1 MSGLQRAAAGYDLR
15 SSCSPIASGNSI
27 VFSGSVDRYLI
38 SQSINATDAVAL
50 QFVFGNEEC
59 GSNSDLSIVYLEYI
73 VGGVS
78 YLLTELSFSTNL
90 YSVHLPV
97 HACTEGTQISWTQAD
112 GFTNNTGVWQLD
124 NVVMLYAKKLE
135 ATLLDTFTNHMS
147 SSPVLFYPGGSIQD
161 NVCSI
166 NDKQLLFTGSSGSP
180 SEYVLTPPF
189 SFGSNSQSEV
199 CSAPCLCGPGGYSDD
214 FDSASYR

>member
-1 MSGLQRAAAGYDLR
+1 MIIHVPFY
-15 SSCSPIASGNSI
+15 
-27 VFSGSVDRYLI
+27 
-38 SQSINATDAVAL
+38 T
-50 QFVFGNEEC
+50 GNEEC

-78 YLLTELSFSTNL
+78 YLLTELRCVNICIINYNVLVFSFSTNL

-147 SSPVLFYPGGSIQD
+147 SSPVLFYPGGSIQ
-161 NVCSI
+161 V
-166 NDKQLLFTGSSGSP
+166 
-180 SEYVLTPPF
+180 
-189 SFGSNSQSEV
+189 
-199 CSAPCLCGPGGYSDD
+199 
-214 FDSASYR
+214 